1 MRKQNNIIVWP
12 AYFDLTK
19 TRKNGR
25 RIPKSL
31 AVPAPTIL
39 EVQNAVQ
46 KLGLK
51 HELRSDVAYAKTPWS
66 KTGMLL
72 VAKTESKE
80 KTIFEIAKQLL
91 KNRSATQSQ
100 QEKKH

>member
-1 MRKQNNIIVWP
+1 MRKQDNIIIWP
-12 AYFDLTK
+12 TYFDLTK
-19 TRKNGR
+19 TRKDGR
-25 RIPKSL
+25 RVPKSL
-31 AVPAPTIL
+31 AVPTPTIL

-51 HELRSDVAYAKTPWS
+51 YALRPDAGYARTPWL
-66 KTGMLL
+66 KAGMLL

-80 KTIFEIAKQLL
+80 KTISKIAKQLL
-91 KNRSATQSQ
+91 KNRSAMQAQ